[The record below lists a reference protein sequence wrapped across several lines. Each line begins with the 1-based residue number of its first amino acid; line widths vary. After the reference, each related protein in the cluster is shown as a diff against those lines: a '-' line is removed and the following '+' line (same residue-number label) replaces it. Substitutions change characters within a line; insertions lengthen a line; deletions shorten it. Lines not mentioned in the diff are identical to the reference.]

1 MIVYKSTDQNIELR
15 IIGYDEPNNGRELHV
30 AELYMNGKNCSEKYF
45 INQWNRLNFNLDEF
59 QFESKNQ
66 KHVFIPAEG
75 YSFVINC
82 EDFSVIYT
90 DFKGLSTV
98 QFLKNKFSEDKLQLF
113 YKDEIVEIHLLGDLE
128 KE

>member
-1 MIVYKSTDQNIELR
+1 MEKTVQKSILS
-15 IIGYDEPNNGRELHV
+15 INGTGSILT
-30 AELYMNGKNCSEKYF
+30 LMNS
-45 INQWNRLNFNLDEF
+45 NL
-59 QFESKNQ
+59 NQ
-66 KHVFIPAEG
+66 KIKNMFFIPAEG

-113 YKDEIVEIHLLGDLE
+113 YSDGMVEIYLLGGLE